1 MALSLL
7 RSIIMRK
14 LIAITAQRI
23 FTLRVFAPWA
33 LDRFPMRNDLHIA
46 RKLWHALTGSLMAV
60 IYYVGLPKPVSIAVL
75 GLLLATCLFMEVKR
89 LRDPE
94 LNDSII
100 RFLGPFM
107 RRSEVNAVSGVPFY
121 LISALLA
128 VAIFPKPIAILS
140 ILLLAWGDPIASIV
154 GITLGHKTYR
164 FKNGKSL
171 AGTAAAI
178 VACFFIT
185 YLFMAVVPGVL
196 FHERLILATVGGIAG
211 GTAELIPLEVDDNF
225 AIPMIS
231 GFSLWLSF
239 LVLGI

>member
-7 RSIIMRK
+7 RRIIMRK
-14 LIAITAQRI
+14 LIATTAQRI
-23 FTLRVFAPWA
+23 FTLRVFVPWA
-33 LDRFPMRNDLHIA
+33 MDRFPMRTELHLA
-46 RKLWHALTGSLMAV
+46 RKIWHALTGSLMAV
-60 IYYVGLPKPVSIAVL
+60 IYYAGLPKPVSIAVL
-75 GLLLATCLFMEVKR
+75 GLLLATCLFKEIKR

-94 LNDSII
+94 LNESVI

-107 RRSEVNAVSGVPFY
+107 RRSEISSVSGVPFY

-128 VAIFPKPIAILS
+128 VAIFPKPIAVLS

-154 GITLGHKTYR
+154 GISMGDRAYR

-171 AGTAAAI
+171 AGTAAA
-178 VACFFIT
+178 VVVCFVIT
-185 YLFMAVVPGVL
+185 FLFMSSIADIRFNERIILAVV
-196 FHERLILATVGGIAG
+196 GGFAG

-231 GFSLWLSF
+231 GFSLWLCF